1 MVIVEYCKFGN
12 LSAYLRSK
20 RGEFVPYKVQ
30 YNGLFGVFSPY
41 TIFLF
46 LGENVMAVL
55 VDAGY
60 SVLLMG
66 MRDDKDIRGHLVFP
80 LAPEMLLFCYC

>member
-1 MVIVEYCKFGN
+1 MVN
-12 LSAYLRSK
+12 L
-20 RGEFVPYKVQ
+20 
-30 YNGLFGVFSPY
+30 VFFFPY

-55 VDAGY
+55 EDAGY
-60 SVLLMG
+60 SVLPMG